1 MAKQNIEV
9 KAFEMIELP
18 IFESEETF
26 MAKVAITNKGDFIR
40 FSDISRAI
48 AMDSFDMLGKLVLFA
63 ALKEQNK
70 EKLSND
76 PEDETGFF
84 VNVDSLN
91 TIDGEIYDQLTVEK
105 GDWLKENVVPRI
117 FLKPEKEIPQPIKPE
132 GNGLEDI
139 LKSIDNKLNKI
150 QETLDTLLE
159 EDEEED
165 NDCKIKVGSAVLTK
179 EQYKKLKNVLGCII
193 D

>member
-1 MAKQNIEV
+1 
-9 KAFEMIELP
+9 
-18 IFESEETF
+18 
-26 MAKVAITNKGDFIR
+26 
-40 FSDISRAI
+40 
-48 AMDSFDMLGKLVLFA
+48 MDSFDMLGKLVLFA

-84 VNVDSLN
+84 INVDSLN
-91 TIDGEIYDQLTVEK
+91 TIDGELYDSLTVEK
-105 GDWLKENVVPRI
+105 ADWFKENIAPRI
-117 FLKPEKEIPQPIKPE
+117 FIKPEEEIPQPIKPE
-132 GNGLEDI
+132 VNGLEDI

-159 EDEEED
+159 EDEEEG
-165 NDCKIKVGSAVLTK
+165 NDCKIKVGSAILTK
-179 EQYKKLKNVLGCII
+179 EQYNKLKNVLGDII